1 MPEDPSRALDHTDGY
16 AGVDPSG
23 MLGLVEGAG
32 DQWRTAIQAEQP
44 APPGSWRD
52 LSSVV
57 VTGMG
62 GSAIAGDL
70 AASFFNRRWDVPI
83 HVVRGYDLPAWVGA
97 GSLVIG
103 CSYSG
108 NTEETLSAWRQAG
121 ERGLD
126 RVAISTGGTIGA
138 EAVAADLPLFR
149 IPEGYPPRAALPSLL
164 VTLTR
169 VLAGVGSEGPE
180 SPGGAATIAEL
191 DAAAA
196 RLNEVRAS
204 YGRDV
209 PVTDNPA
216 KQLALWMDRGLV
228 VIYAP
233 EYPLG
238 AVGMRWRGQ
247 IGENAKRLAAGHM
260 VPEMNHNEIVGWEAQ
275 TDLYPQSRVVFLED
289 REQGERI
296 ALRIQT
302 SVGLLEEAGAPVRRI
317 LSEGESLL
325 PRMISLVALG
335 DYTSVYLAIGWGI
348 DPTPVEKIDFLKAK
362 LAEASS

>member
-1 MPEDPSRALDHTDGY
+1 VLDHADGF
-16 AGVDPSG
+16 ASVDPSG
-23 MLGLVEGAG
+23 MLGLVEEAG
-32 DQWRTAIQAEQP
+32 DQWRTAVQAEQP
-44 APPGSWRD
+44 QPPSSWRS

-70 AASFFNRRWDVPI
+70 AASFFSRRWDVPV
-83 HVVRGYDLPAWVGA
+83 HVVRGYDLPAWVDAGA
-97 GSLVIG
+97 LVIG

-108 NTEETLSAWRQAG
+108 STEETLSAWQQAG
-121 ERGLD
+121 DRGLT
-126 RVAISTGGTIGA
+126 RAVVSTGGILGA
-138 EAVAADLPLFR
+138 EAAAADLPLFR
-149 IPEGYPPRAALPSLL
+149 VPEGYPPRAALPSLL

-169 VLAGVGSEGPE
+169 VLAGVGSDGPE
-180 SPGGAATIAEL
+180 SPGGKATLAEL
-191 DAAAA
+191 DRAPA
-196 RLNEVRAS
+196 RLDEVRAL
-204 YGRDV
+204 YGRDI

-216 KQLALWMDRGLV
+216 KQLALWIDRGLV
-228 VIYAP
+228 VVYAP

-247 IGENAKRLAAGHM
+247 FGENAKRLAAGHV

-275 TDLYPQSRVVFLED
+275 PDLYPQSRVVFLED
-289 REQGERI
+289 RDQGARI
-296 ALRIQT
+296 DLRIQT
-302 SVGLLEEAGAPVRRI
+302 SVRLLEEAGAPVRRI
-317 LSEGESLL
+317 LSEGEGLL

-348 DPTPVEKIDFLKAK
+348 DPTPVDKIDLLKAK